1 MKKLAIGFVICIVFL
16 LGALANSALS
26 QQAGFT
32 DMDGHTHERAA
43 EWAADN
49 GVMSGYPDRSFRPD
63 IALTRGQVAEVL
75 YRYHHGLVR
84 KLEGDVARLH
94 NKAIRHTH
102 GTTVEATP
110 TTVPPTTT
118 ISQSEAD
125 DIEFAAMVAAC
136 QQYNTFPVDSVGS
149 GTPWSDCMIEQGAG
163 KWINPLFGEC
173 RESGGVVST
182 PRNSQLRGIWCDVD
196 ADGKFTDADR
206 KITGF
211 G

>member
-26 QQAGFT
+26 QRAGFT

-49 GVMSGYPDRSFRPD
+49 GVMSGYPDGTFRPD
-63 IALTRGQVAEVL
+63 VALTRGQVAEVL

-102 GTTVEATP
+102 DSPAP
-110 TTVPPTTT
+110 TGNLDMDAVRSYAKCVAYALDDYNAFPP
-118 ISQSEAD
+118 A
-125 DIEFAAMVAAC
+125 FVYHPAH
-136 QQYNTFPVDSVGS
+136 
-149 GTPWSDCMIEQGAG
+149 DCR
-163 KWINPLFGEC
+163 
-173 RESGGVVST
+173 REH
-182 PRNSQLRGIWCDVD
+182 L
-196 ADGKFTDADR
+196 
-206 KITGF
+206 
-211 G
+211 